1 MTDAPRPPERR
12 DSHDGHRPAYRDAAL
27 PVADRIADLLGRMTV
42 EEKIGQMLQLDA
54 REDLEDQ
61 VVRMHA
67 GSILHASPEKVL
79 RARELTLGTRLQ
91 IPLLVA
97 EDCIHGHSFWDGATI
112 YPTQLGLAASWDAG
126 LAERVARATAVEVS
140 ATGIHWTFSPVLCI
154 ARDLRWGR
162 VDETFGEDPFL
173 IGELASAMVRGY
185 QGGGLDD
192 PTAILAT
199 AKHFAGYSE
208 TQGGR
213 DASEAD
219 ISQRKL
225 RSWFLP
231 PFERV
236 AKEGCRTF
244 MLGYQSIDG
253 VPITVNDWLLNDVLR
268 GEWGYT
274 GTLITD
280 WDNVGRM
287 VWEQKV
293 QPDYA
298 HAAAAAMLAGNDMIM
313 TTPGFFQG
321 ALDALARGLV
331 TEEALDRAVTRIL
344 LLKFEF
350 GLFEDP
356 RLPDRE
362 RIAAVV
368 GSPEHTALNL
378 EAARR
383 SLVLLRNDG
392 TLPLGGG
399 LTADAAGRTD
409 AAAGPTRPEAAADAP
424 ALTGGGAGTG
434 SRRIAVVGPLADDA
448 QTQLGDWAG
457 SSGQVDWIP
466 DGHPREMITTVLDGL
481 RAHVPADWEIT
492 HARGADILALE
503 EDPAGAFFPDGQPR
517 PQVVVPSSADAAL
530 IAEAVAAAEAADY
543 VVAVVGDRI
552 ELVGEGR
559 STATLELIGG
569 QVALLEAL
577 AATGTPLVV
586 VLLAS
591 KPHVLPQAVTD
602 AAALVWTANP
612 GMRGGQAVAELLLG
626 LIEPSGRL
634 PISFARHA
642 GQLPIY
648 YNQIRGQH
656 GDRYADLTQSPAFAF
671 GEGLSYT
678 TVEYADLRVIDP
690 EPSRDGTVRALVE
703 LRNTGDRPAHEVV
716 QVYVRD
722 SVATVSWADKELK
735 AYRHVD
741 LQPGETA
748 TVELSLP
755 VADCTIVDA
764 AGRRIVEAGE
774 FELLVGPSSRDDV
787 LLSARFRVADAAASS
802 TSPGDGSAAA
812 ASDHQAVERR

>member
-1 MTDAPRPPERR
+1 MTIATI
-12 DSHDGHRPAYRDAAL
+12 PAYLDVAL

-54 REDLEDQ
+54 RDDLEDQ

-79 RARELTLGTRLQ
+79 RARELTLQTRLK
-91 IPLLVA
+91 IPLLVG
-97 EDCIHGHSFWDGATI
+97 EDCIHGHSFWEGATI
-112 YPTQLGLAASWDAG
+112 YPTQLGMAATWDAG

-154 ARDLRWGR
+154 TRDLRWGR

-219 ISQRKL
+219 ISRRKL

-244 MLGYQSIDG
+244 MLGYQTTDG

-298 HAAAAAMLAGNDMIM
+298 HAAAAAVLAGNDMIM

-321 ALDALARGLV
+321 AQDALAQGLM
-331 TEEALDRAVTRIL
+331 TEEALDRAVARIL

-362 RIAAVV
+362 RIATAV
-368 GSPEHTALNL
+368 GSADHTALNL
-378 EAARR
+378 EVARR
-383 SLVLLRNDG
+383 SLVLLANDG
-392 TLPLGGG
+392 TLPLAGG
-399 LTADAAGRTD
+399 LSADDSGRALPTASGR
-409 AAAGPTRPEAAADAP
+409 RV
-424 ALTGGGAGTG
+424 
-434 SRRIAVVGPLADDA
+434 AVVGPLADDA

-466 DGHPREMITTVLDGL
+466 DGHPREMISTVLDGL
-481 RAHVPADWEIT
+481 RAHAPADWEIT
-492 HARGADILALE
+492 HARGADILTLE
-503 EDPAGAFFPDGQPR
+503 EDPEGAFFPDGQPR
-517 PQVVVPSSADAAL
+517 PQVVVPSAPDADL
-530 IAEAVAAAEAADY
+530 IADAVAAAEGADY

-559 STATLELIGG
+559 STATLELVGG
-569 QVALLEAL
+569 QLALLEAL

-591 KPHVLPQAVTD
+591 KPHVLPKTVMD
-602 AAALVWTANP
+602 AAALVWAANP

-634 PISFARHA
+634 PLSFARHA

-678 TVEYADLRVIDP
+678 TVEYSGLRVVETALRSD
-690 EPSRDGTVRALVE
+690 DTVRALVE
-703 LRNTGDRPAHEVV
+703 LHNTGDRPAHEIV

-722 SVATVSWADKELK
+722 SVTSVSWADKELK

-755 VADCTIVDA
+755 VAECTIVDA
-764 AGRRIVEAGE
+764 AGRRLVEAGE
-774 FELLVGPSSRDDV
+774 FELLVGPSSREDV
-787 LLSARFRVADAAASS
+787 LLSARFHVADASASS
-802 TSPGDGSAAA
+802 ATAP
-812 ASDHQAVERR
+812 ASVVERR